1 MITMSKANNK
11 IVVQTANVLVEE
23 KEKAEAYAISQGFD
37 SLQAALR
44 FVIRKM
50 ANQRIKFDLQE
61 NLVPVGIEEKIGRG
75 IEDFEQG
82 RFHEYQG
89 DLGELLEKE

>member
-1 MITMSKANNK
+1 MIIMSKGKNK

-23 KEKAEAYAISQGFD
+23 KNKAEAYARSQGFD

-50 ANQRIKFDLQE
+50 AEEEIHFNVHDNYVSDEVERQIGESLEDIKHGRIYKYE
-61 NLVPVGIEEKIGRG
+61 
-75 IEDFEQG
+75 
-82 RFHEYQG
+82 G
-89 DLGELLEKE
+89 DLNALLEKV